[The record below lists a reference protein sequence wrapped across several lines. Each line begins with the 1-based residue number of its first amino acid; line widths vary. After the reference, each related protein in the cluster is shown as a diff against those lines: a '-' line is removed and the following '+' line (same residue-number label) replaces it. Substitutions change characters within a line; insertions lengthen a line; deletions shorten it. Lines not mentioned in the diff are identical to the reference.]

1 MTGSIEE
8 NCHIVYDEEKNAIV
22 IDPGDDFILIDDKIK
37 LVISY
42 REKYPET
49 TMNELAN
56 IISLE
61 TETSVSKSCINH
73 YFRKIKDLVN
83 KDRNKE

>member
-1 MTGSIEE
+1 MIKIYKTDMTGKLEQLNNIKYLRDNDLIE
-8 NCHIVYDEEKNAIV
+8 
-22 IDPGDDFILIDDKIK
+22 LLDDKIK

-49 TMNELAN
+49 TMNELAY
-56 IISLE
+56 IISME
-61 TETSVSKSCINH
+61 TETSLTKSCINH

-83 KDRNKE
+83 KDKNK